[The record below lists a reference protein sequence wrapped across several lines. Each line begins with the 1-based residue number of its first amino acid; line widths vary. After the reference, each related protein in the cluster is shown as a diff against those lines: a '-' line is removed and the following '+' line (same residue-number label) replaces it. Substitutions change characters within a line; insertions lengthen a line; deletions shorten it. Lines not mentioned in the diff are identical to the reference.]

1 MSKKIKIKVSDELYQ
16 KISERA
22 QITGF
27 KEIDKFVTSLIEDV
41 FKDEHLEKYS
51 KEEEEE
57 IKNRLK
63 SLGYIE

>member
-1 MSKKIKIKVSDELYQ
+1 MSKNIKIKVSDELYE
-16 KISERA
+16 KISQRA
-22 QITGF
+22 GKTGF
-27 KEIDKFVTSLIEDV
+27 KKIDNYVTSLIEDV
-41 FKDEHLEKYS
+41 FKEEHSEKYS